1 VITVA
6 MSCAIR
12 AVPMRVWRAL
22 TDPNEVAAWD
32 AVNGNGGALDAPP
45 DYPKPGQH
53 VRWRYRQGGVPTLLH
68 DRPIEVV
75 QASHLRSLI
84 ELGQLRFD
92 ETYTLLQEGEGGTRL
107 GMRIIAENVV
117 PVVGGVLDR
126 FEVRRLVTEMVSSSL
141 EAIRTFCERDG
152 SDV

>member
-1 VITVA
+1 
-6 MSCAIR
+6 MSCLIR
-12 AVPMRVWRAL
+12 AEPMRVWRAL
-22 TDPNEVAAWD
+22 TDPTEVAAWD
-32 AVNGNGGALDAPP
+32 AVNGNGGALDAPS

-75 QASHLRSLI
+75 RGGHLRSLI

-92 ETYTLLQEGEGGTRL
+92 ETYTLLPEGEGGIRL
-107 GMRIIAENVV
+107 GLRIIAENVV

-126 FEVRRLVTEMVSSSL
+126 FEVRRLVTDMVSSSL
-141 EAIRTFCERDG
+141 EAIRGWCERDS